1 MWWNGTNE
9 VPVAPKFGNRASPVN
24 VQTRAHLAIPKEGRG
39 TDTETQPWH
48 IPVYQRLL
56 SFYHNIVF
64 REKNCQNTSQNCDRC
79 NCAPTDFLTQRECP

>member
-1 MWWNGTNE
+1 MRWDGTNE

-24 VQTRAHLAIPKEGRG
+24 VQTRAHLANPKEGRG

-56 SFYHNIVF
+56 SFYHNIVSWDKKIAKIPHKF
-64 REKNCQNTSQNCDRC
+64 ANLAIVHRLI
-79 NCAPTDFLTQRECP
+79 F